1 MNVAT
6 AEPIQISGTYDLV
19 INPVIGC
26 HYFPPGL
33 RLPSQLKSI
42 TAAWLVPSYLARR
55 GTQV

>member
-33 RLPSQLKSI
+33 
-42 TAAWLVPSYLARR
+42 
-55 GTQV
+55 